1 MGAQRKS
8 NSRPHLTK
16 RSMTETTG
24 SSTSFSLASKVKDY
38 FQLIKFT
45 LSFTVVFSCVICY
58 LLAPNIVA
66 YDWWMILVLF
76 VAGMLVTGSANAI
89 NQAVEKDTDA
99 LMKRTASRPVAGG
112 RMRQE
117 EAYRFAAIA
126 GLLGVGMMGWF
137 FKSPENSFNWNA
149 ALLSAF
155 SLFLYAFIYTPLKK
169 VNSIAV
175 LVGAFPGALPCL
187 IGWVAATNLLNPLAT
202 VEVNGRS
209 VSNAGGWILFAIQFL
224 WQFPHFWAI
233 AWVAHGD
240 YSKAGFKL
248 LPADKGP
255 TKFTAVQGIMYSV
268 LMIPVGILPYY
279 FGMSGQ
285 VSMWILVAC
294 NLFMVMQSIRLYRE
308 MNAKAARRVMFSSYI
323 YLPVVLL
330 ALLADKIR

>member
-1 MGAQRKS
+1 M
-8 NSRPHLTK
+8 SR
-16 RSMTETTG
+16 TEDISG
-24 SSTSFSLASKVKDY
+24 SYKTASKVKDY

-58 LLAPNIVA
+58 LLAPGITYNLKMVVI
-66 YDWWMILVLF
+66 LF

-99 LMKRTASRPVAGG
+99 LMKRTGKRPVAGG
-112 RMRQE
+112 RMSQQ
-117 EAYRFAAIA
+117 EAYIFAAIA
-126 GLLGVGMMGWF
+126 GLLGVLMMWKF
-137 FKSPENSFNWNA
+137 FNLSA

-187 IGWVAATNLLNPLAT
+187 IGWVAGAD
-202 VEVNGRS
+202 EFS
-209 VSNAGGWILFAIQFL
+209 AGGWILFAIQFL

-233 AWVAHGD
+233 AWVAHSD

-255 TKFTAVQGIMYSV
+255 TKFTALQSVMYS
-268 LMIPVGILPYY
+268 LMMVPVGMLPYY
-279 FGMSGQ
+279 YNMAGSI
-285 VSMWILVAC
+285 SLWIVLAC
-294 NLFMVMQSIRLYRE
+294 NLFMVVQCVRLYFE
-308 MNAKAARRVMFSSYI
+308 MDVKAARRVMFSSYI
-323 YLPVVLL
+323 YLPIVLL
-330 ALLADKIR
+330 ALLFDKIA